1 MINMIKIAKMIR
13 LSRLINDHKQRRPW
27 NPPCGALGILG
38 RSQAWH
44 FETSLENLLQ
54 SKKTK
59 IKDFNRR
66 VQLEE
71 IKIESFLFAS
81 RLVTIPKSNY
91 KKTWKGYPS
100 LMCWSNESQES
111 FWKTKKAGCGA
122 TLHTFV
128 LTEWTL
134 GRILSMY
141 FPLLREYYGKKYEK
155 GDGDD
160 SAKDQPGLDTV
171 QQSASLRL
179 PA

>member
-1 MINMIKIAKMIR
+1 MTINMIKITKMIR

-27 NPPCGALGILG
+27 NPPCWALGILG

-111 FWKTKKAGCGA
+111 FWKIKRKFG
-122 TLHTFV
+122 
-128 LTEWTL
+128 E
-134 GRILSMY
+134 S
-141 FPLLREYYGKKYEK
+141 
-155 GDGDD
+155 
-160 SAKDQPGLDTV
+160 
-171 QQSASLRL
+171 RL
-179 PA
+179 WRNFAHLYLYKE